1 MYVLLACAVVVY
13 LKAILLLNELIHLAQ
28 ELKYL
33 YASEGAKAV
42 VTLFI
47 VLLQHLCIIFKKK
60 FCLFNDRMTD
70 I

>member
-1 MYVLLACAVVVY
+1 MYVLWAYAVVVY
-13 LKAILLLNELIHLAQ
+13 LNAILFLNELIHLAQ

-47 VLLQHLCIIFKKK
+47 VLLQQLCIIYKNKI
-60 FCLFNDRMTD
+60 LFV
-70 I
+70 